1 MLLLRIERYLRARKM
16 APTRFGRDAVGDPWL
31 VAQMRD
37 GRTLRDRTVA
47 RVNAHLDRVEAELRA
62 GEAAAQESRPC

>member
-31 VAQMRD
+31 VPNMRE
-37 GRTLRDRTVA
+37 GRILRPSTEA
-47 RVNAHLDRVEAELRA
+47 RVIAHLEKVEAKIELKT
-62 GEAAAQESRPC
+62 SK